1 MLGEGPGQLSHL
13 PPPSAG
19 IAPPRHG
26 GLTYSRAGGSSRAVM
41 PPDNTAHILMKGY
54 REDPRAGH
62 SLAQN
67 EGA

>member
-1 MLGEGPGQLSHL
+1 MGSLVTCRHPLLVSRRRTKAGLHIPVPGV
-13 PPPSAG
+13 
-19 IAPPRHG
+19 
-26 GLTYSRAGGSSRAVM
+26 SSRAVM